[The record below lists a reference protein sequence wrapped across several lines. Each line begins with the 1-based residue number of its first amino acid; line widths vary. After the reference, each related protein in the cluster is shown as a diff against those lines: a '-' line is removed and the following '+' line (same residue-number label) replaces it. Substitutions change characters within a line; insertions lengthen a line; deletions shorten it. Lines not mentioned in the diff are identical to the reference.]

1 MKKENIKK
9 GTFFIIST
17 NTTDIFQIKE
27 ILENTAII
35 NIVLSSLVVE
45 FSIKF
50 LIERCVEAHWIDGI
64 RLWDKYKKQE
74 HSVDELFN
82 TLESFFGTDRDSELS
97 KLMAY
102 KFMNIHDF

>member
-9 GTFFIIST
+9 DTFFIINT
-17 NTTDIFQIKE
+17 NTTDVFQIKE
-27 ILENTAII
+27 VLENTAII
-35 NIVLSSLVVE
+35 NIVLSPLVVE

-50 LIERCVEAHWIDGI
+50 LIENCVEAHWTNGI

-74 HSVDELFN
+74 HSVDEIFD

-102 KFMNIHDF
+102 KFMDIHNF